1 VARKFRL
8 GRLLSHAGRAAAE
21 AASTRAGKARERL
34 TRPYTC
40 NCGWHG
46 RTYRSMNAHHLGR
59 HGGYWGGR
67 AGKAMGRKVGKVQDA
82 ARRHARGWQESHG
95 LVDRM
100 GRSTHKGRTRE
111 QVRGGPRE
119 ATRGLR
125 QAHKFDRDH
134 HRAEKRERKAE
145 TAAARGR
152 HARAARHRDKAAFLR
167 GRHSEDGGHNMIPRS
182 HPAHPSRAPQPARQP
197 RSAGKTRT
205 APEPARTQPART
217 PPAFRPRTATQTR
230 APRTAPAR
238 PAPARAT
245 PASNGNGN
253 GARTAPN
260 GTRPARTP
268 R

>member
-1 VARKFRL
+1 VARKLRL
-8 GRLLSHAGRAAAE
+8 GRLFGQAASAAAE

-46 RTYRSMNAHHLGR
+46 KTYRSMNAHHLSR
-59 HGGYWGGR
+59 HGNYWGGR

-100 GRSTHKGRTRE
+100 GRLTHKGRARE

-134 HRAEKRERKAE
+134 GRAETRERKAE
-145 TAAARGR
+145 AAAARGR
-152 HARAARHRDKAAFLR
+152 HGRATRHRDKAAELR
-167 GRHSEDGGHNMIPRS
+167 GRHGDDGGYNMIPRT
-182 HPAHPSRAPQPARQP
+182 HPAHPSRAPQRPPRAPAAR
-197 RSAGKTRT
+197 
-205 APEPARTQPART
+205 PARTAGTRSAPAR
-217 PPAFRPRTATQTR
+217 APRNGRASTSTR
-230 APRTAPAR
+230 APGPLDSLVQRRPSRANGNGTR
-238 PAPARAT
+238 PAPART
-245 PASNGNGN
+245 G
-253 GARTAPN
+253 RT
-260 GTRPARTP
+260 TR
-268 R
+268 